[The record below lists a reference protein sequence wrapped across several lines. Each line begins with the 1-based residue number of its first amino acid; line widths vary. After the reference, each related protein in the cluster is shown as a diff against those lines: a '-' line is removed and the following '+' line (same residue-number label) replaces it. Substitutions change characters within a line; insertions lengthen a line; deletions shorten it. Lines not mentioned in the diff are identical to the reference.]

1 MTEVQSYR
9 VLKAHKGFEVRE
21 YDPHTLVTTW
31 QSGDLGS
38 SAYSAFGYLASFIG
52 GNNQNRQ
59 PIAMTAPVVQRESGS
74 GFEVSFVMP
83 AGMSNVPAPTSNAL
97 RIEQFGRTTFAAI
110 TFAGFA
116 RESLF
121 RAKERKL
128 RELLVEQGYRAIGQP
143 RFARYNGPWTPGPLR
158 RNEVLL
164 EIESA

>member
-31 QSGDLGS
+31 QAGDLGA
-38 SAYSAFGYLASFIG
+38 SAYNAFGYLASFIG
-52 GNNQNRQ
+52 GNNQKRQ

-83 AGMSNVPAPTSNAL
+83 SDMSDIPLPTSNTL
-97 RIEQFGRTTFAAI
+97 KIEQFPSSTFAAI
-110 TFAGFA
+110 TFSGFA
-116 RESLF
+116 REALF
-121 RAKERKL
+121 RAKELKL
-128 RELLVEQGYRAIGQP
+128 RELLAAQGYRAIGQP

>member
-1 MTEVQSYR
+1 VTEVQSYR

-31 QSGDLGS
+31 QPGDLGS
-38 SAYSAFGYLASFIG
+38 SAYGAFGYLASFIG
-52 GNNQNRQ
+52 GNNQKRQ

-83 AGMSNVPAPTSNAL
+83 AGMSDVPAPSSSNL
-97 RIEQFGRTTFAAI
+97 KIEQFGLSTFAAI
-110 TFAGFA
+110 AFSGFA

-121 RAKERKL
+121 RAKEQRL
-128 RELLVEQGYRAIGQP
+128 RELLRDHGYQGVGAP

-164 EIESA
+164 EIASA

>member
-9 VLKAHKGFEVRE
+9 VIKSLRGFELRE

-31 QSGDLGS
+31 SQGDLGS
-38 SAYSAFGYLASFIG
+38 SAYNAFGYLAGFIG
-52 GNNQNRQ
+52 GNNQKRQ
-59 PIAMTAPVVQRESGS
+59 AIAMTAPVLQRESGD

-83 AGMSNVPAPTSNAL
+83 AGMSDVPTPSSSAL
-97 RIEQFGRTTFAAI
+97 RIEHFDRSTFAALS
-110 TFAGFA
+110 FSGFA

-121 RAKERKL
+121 RAKEQKL
-128 RELLVEQGYRAIGQP
+128 RQLLTEQGFEVIGKP

-164 EIESA
+164 EIVAR